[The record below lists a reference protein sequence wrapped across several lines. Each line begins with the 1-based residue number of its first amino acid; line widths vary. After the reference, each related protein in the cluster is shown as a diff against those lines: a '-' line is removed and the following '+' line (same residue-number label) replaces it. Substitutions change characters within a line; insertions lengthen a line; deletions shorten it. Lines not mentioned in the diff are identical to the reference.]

1 MGLRPGYM
9 VPRSDMNRSLT
20 AIVNTFFLTNMT
32 PQHPNVNQGAW
43 ARLED
48 WVAGGY
54 RYHFFLSTAASALPE
69 TLPRCHRECHQRAA
83 TVRNR
88 QHFDAPLSGRKSG
101 LKCMKM
107 RALWR
112 SRPENF

>member
-1 MGLRPGYM
+1 M

-54 RYHFFLSTAASALPE
+54 RYHFFLSTAASELPE
-69 TLPRCHRECHQRAA
+69 TLPRCHWEWHQRAA

-88 QHFDAPLSGRKSG
+88 QHFDAPLSS
-101 LKCMKM
+101 LK
-107 RALWR
+107 
-112 SRPENF
+112 